1 MLPHLSIDENVKNFK
16 EYSELKAQNINL
28 KNDLE
33 NIRSNIADL
42 TDLSEVI
49 KKPSV
54 QRAIK
59 QELINM

>member
-1 MLPHLSIDENVKNFK
+1 MI
-16 EYSELKAQNINL
+16 
-28 KNDLE
+28 LE
-33 NIRSNIADL
+33 NIKSNIADL

-54 QRAIK
+54 QKAIK